1 MNDKDYQLLTEQY
14 TPMIHHLLKKLS
26 IYKNK
31 EEFVQIGLIS
41 IWEAWQNYKEDKGKF
56 HSYLYMY
63 MRGRFLDELKRRSK
77 EEQQTVYPEE
87 AFWETAGSHM
97 LTLDEHYIQT
107 LCSTLTAKEAKWV
120 SYFSIQQLTI
130 AEIAAKEHVSKSA
143 VKAWKKGA
151 VEKLRKILAQQM

>member
-1 MNDKDYQLLTEQY
+1 
-14 TPMIHHLLKKLS
+14 
-26 IYKNK
+26 
-31 EEFVQIGLIS
+31 
-41 IWEAWQNYKEDKGKF
+41 
-56 HSYLYMY
+56 LYMY

-130 AEIAAKEHVSKSA
+130 AEIAAKEH
-143 VKAWKKGA
+143 
-151 VEKLRKILAQQM
+151 I